1 MRGENEISEAADGPP
16 IGPYDSSF
24 IPHPSSI
31 LSIIPNF
38 LRVLGGIIGFSASA
52 VWASRRP
59 PYFLHETLRQMY
71 VISSRCFLPVV
82 AVVVPMGAIVALQ
95 GLIIFRIF
103 GLERLLSG
111 LLFTSVFREIAPGVA
126 SMMVASQAGSSMAA
140 ELGTMRVKDEI
151 DAQEVMAVN
160 PLQNLIMPRLV
171 AGTVMNPLLTVI
183 GCVLGVV
190 GGWLVAVPLKG
201 VNHGAFM
208 ANLYALVTMADIY
221 QGLTKATIF
230 GVIISMVS
238 CYHGFH
244 ASGGAAGVGRAAN
257 RAVVQAVIALS
268 IVNYFV
274 SSAFFGFVGPH

>member
-1 MRGENEISEAADGPP
+1 
-16 IGPYDSSF
+16 
-24 IPHPSSI
+24 
-31 LSIIPNF
+31 
-38 LRVLGGIIGFSASA
+38 LGGIVGFSARA
-52 VWASRRP
+52 VWASRRA
-59 PYFLHETLRQMY
+59 PYFVHETLRQMY
-71 VISSRCFLPVV
+71 EMGSRCLVPVV

-140 ELGTMRVKDEI
+140 ELGTMRVKGEI

-160 PLQNLIMPRLV
+160 PLQNLIMPRLIT
-171 AGTVMNPLLTVI
+171 GTVMNPLLTVV
-183 GCVLGVV
+183 GCVLGIV
-190 GGWLVAVPLKG
+190 GGWLVAVPLRG

-208 ANLYALVTMADIY
+208 ANLYSLVTMADVY
-221 QGLTKATIF
+221 QGLTKAVIF
-230 GVIISMVS
+230 GAIISMIS

-244 ASGGAAGVGRAAN
+244 ATGGAEGVGRAAN
-257 RAVVQAVIALS
+257 RAVVQAVITLA

-274 SSAFFGFVGPH
+274 SSAFFAFVGPH